1 MARIIVAGGG
11 HGGIGAAAL
20 LAENGHDVTVYEKNA
35 REDMGYDWTD
45 IFDKKGL
52 FAVGLGMPEEG
63 RYALKNDM
71 TFVCPSGEH
80 RLRQHTPADQLELQM
95 ER

>member
-1 MARIIVAGGG
+1 MAKIIVAGGG

-63 RYALKNDM
+63 ETA
-71 TFVCPSGEH
+71 GE
-80 RLRQHTPADQLELQM
+80 D
-95 ER
+95 